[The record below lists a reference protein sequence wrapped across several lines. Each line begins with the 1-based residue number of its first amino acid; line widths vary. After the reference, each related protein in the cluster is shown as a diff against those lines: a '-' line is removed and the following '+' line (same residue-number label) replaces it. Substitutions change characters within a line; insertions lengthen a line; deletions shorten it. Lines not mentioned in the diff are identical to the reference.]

1 MHVLREEFGVQAMDF
16 TTAGEASAT
25 IKRLLKK
32 LGVNSSVVRRLSIAC
47 YEAEINL
54 VIHSMGGKLILTV
67 GAEDVTLTSE
77 DVGPGIPDIDLAMSE
92 GYSTAS
98 EDVRMMGFGAG
109 MALPIWREMQ
119 TDFILNPKW
128 EKERG
133 SKWCFRWSIS
143 KERKERFKW
152 QKSFTPLNWIRESA

>member
-1 MHVLREEFGVQAMDF
+1 MHVLREEFEVVAMDF

-67 GAEDVTLTSE
+67 GAGDVTLTSE

-109 MALPIWREMQ
+109 MGLANMARNADRFHIESKVGEGTRIEMVFDLVDQ
-119 TDFILNPKW
+119 
-128 EKERG
+128 
-133 SKWCFRWSIS
+133 
-143 KERKERFKW
+143 
-152 QKSFTPLNWIRESA
+152 QKAEGAV

>member
-1 MHVLREEFGVQAMDF
+1 MSSILHEEFPVAAMDF
-16 TTAGEASAT
+16 VTAGEASAQ

-32 LGVNSSVVRRLSIAC
+32 LGVNSAIVRRLSIAC

-54 VIHSMGGKLILTV
+54 VIHSMGGKLILEV
-67 GAEDVTLTSE
+67 DSDDVTLISE

-109 MALPIWREMQ
+109 MGLANMARNASRFTINSKVGEGTRIEMVF
-119 TDFILNPKW
+119 DLD
-128 EKERG
+128 KEG
-133 SKWCFRWSIS
+133 
-143 KERKERFKW
+143 
-152 QKSFTPLNWIRESA
+152 A

>member
-1 MHVLREEFGVQAMDF
+1 MHVLREEFDVVAMDF

-67 GAEDVTLTSE
+67 GAQDVTLTSE

-109 MALPIWREMQ
+109 MGLANMARNADGFSIESKVGVGTRIEMVFRL
-119 TDFILNPKW
+119 TDA
-128 EKERG
+128 
-133 SKWCFRWSIS
+133 
-143 KERKERFKW
+143 
-152 QKSFTPLNWIRESA
+152 QKTEGAV

>member
-1 MHVLREEFGVQAMDF
+1 MHVLREEFNVVAMDF

-67 GAEDVTLTSE
+67 GAQDVTLTSE

-92 GYSTAS
+92 GYSTAPDNIRS
-98 EDVRMMGFGAG
+98 LGFGAG
-109 MALPIWREMQ
+109 MGLPNIKRYSD
-119 TDFILNPKW
+119 DFKI
-128 EKERG
+128 
-133 SKWCFRWSIS
+133 
-143 KERKERFKW
+143 
-152 QKSFTPLNWIRESA
+152 ESTLGKGTTLTITVIP